1 MAGMKPGMSPCFS
14 IKSFR
19 GKSTAITSASM
30 GQRFSSGCAVQP
42 ANDITTRFAARV
54 NPSARFERVI
64 RNMWALL
71 KDESRDRGGRDTSE
85 GELYKWPPRPPLPL
99 IMKTVANLYEDFA
112 RIEVMGAAESKAV
125 VEQHAPVGD
134 VHALQVNGEPFA
146 KTLTERKVK
155 RSVRLEMITRD
166 RGIAVGE
173 AGGVIDVCRGIGME
187 WE

>member
-1 MAGMKPGMSPCFS
+1 
-14 IKSFR
+14 
-19 GKSTAITSASM
+19 
-30 GQRFSSGCAVQP
+30 
-42 ANDITTRFAARV
+42 
-54 NPSARFERVI
+54 
-64 RNMWALL
+64 
-71 KDESRDRGGRDTSE
+71 
-85 GELYKWPPRPPLPL
+85 
-99 IMKTVANLYEDFA
+99 MKTVANLYEDFA

-134 VHALQVNGEPFA
+134 VDALQVNGEPFA

-187 WE
+187 WEIVARAEMQRVALIMIEQTEAIAKGEVGQPAVDVAKSEGELVRIG